1 MAYLWHISYQTN
13 LKGIMDKQITPKNKK
28 TKKMLLWGIP
38 VAFLLV
44 IILINATRKKQINLQ
59 KDTISIRE
67 VTKGDFEDVVLFNST
82 VEPKTSVLVNV
93 IQGGSVS
100 EIFVESG
107 QIIKKG
113 TPLLKVYNP
122 NAELN
127 YLTQETA
134 MVEQINNLRNL
145 RVNIKNQQ
153 LTLDQQLLSINND
166 FRNAKRQYILD
177 STLYKKDVVAKND
190 YQKSEQEYTF
200 QKERNGVIKKS
211 VSNEKKSRDN
221 QLSSINTSLISMEK
235 SLQLLHKNKENF
247 IVKAP
252 VDGLLSSFNPI
263 LGESYN
269 QGEPIGKMD
278 VLDGYKL
285 VAKVDEY
292 YISKLQEG
300 IYGSVA
306 VNSENYKIMISKI
319 FPEIVNGQF
328 KLELNFEQ
336 DSLSSAVKRGMSL
349 KTKMFLSGKTE
360 ALLIPKGLFYQSTN
374 GQWVFVLNS
383 ENNAV
388 KRHIK
393 IGREN
398 PFYYEVLEGLQE
410 GDKIIV
416 NNYQMNTDNSDN
428 NRGPNRGGFPIPMM
442 HR

>member
-1 MAYLWHISYQTN
+1 
-13 LKGIMDKQITPKNKK
+13 MDKQITPKNKK
-28 TKKMLLWGIP
+28 TKKMLLWGLPII
-38 VAFLLV
+38 FLGA
-44 IILINATRKKQINLQ
+44 IILMNATRKKQVNLQ

-67 VTKGDFEDVVLFNST
+67 VEKGDFEDVVLFNST

-107 QIIKKG
+107 QTIKKG

-153 LTLDQQLLSINND
+153 LSLDQQLLSINND
-166 FRNAKRQYILD
+166 FRNASRQYKLD
-177 STLYKKDVVAKND
+177 STLYKKEVIARND
-190 YQKSEQEYTF
+190 YQKTSQEYTF
-200 QKERNGVIKKS
+200 QKERSGVIKKS
-211 VSNEKKSRDN
+211 VKSEKRSRDV
-221 QLSSINTSLISMEK
+221 QLSRINSSLINMEK
-235 SLQLLHKNKENF
+235 SLELLRKNKENF
-247 IVKAP
+247 TVKAP

-269 QGEPIGKMD
+269 QGQPIGKMD

-300 IYGSVA
+300 INGSVA
-306 VNSENYKIMISKI
+306 VESKNYKIKISKV
-319 FPEIVNGQF
+319 FPEIESGQF
-328 KLELNFEQ
+328 RIELNFEQ
-336 DSLSSAVKRGMSL
+336 DSLSSAIKRGMSL

-374 GQWVFVLNS
+374 GKWVFVLDSDNK
-383 ENNAV
+383 AV
-388 KRHIK
+388 KRNIK

-410 GDKIIV
+410 GDRVITSNYDDFKDVEEV
-416 NNYQMNTDNSDN
+416 N
-428 NRGPNRGGFPIPMM
+428 IL
-442 HR
+442 

>member
-1 MAYLWHISYQTN
+1 MAYLWYMDNQTN
-13 LKGIMDKQITPKNKK
+13 SEIMDKQITPKSKK

-44 IILINATRKKQINLQ
+44 IILMNATRKKQVNLE
-59 KDTISIRE
+59 KDAISIRE
-67 VTKGDFEDVVLFNST
+67 VLKGDFEDVVLFNST

-93 IQGGSVS
+93 IQGGAVS

-107 QIIKKG
+107 QTIKKG

-153 LTLDQQLLSINND
+153 LSLDQQLLSIDND
-166 FRNAKRQYILD
+166 FRNAKRQYLLD
-177 STLYKKDVVAKND
+177 STLYKKEVIARND
-190 YQKSEQEYTF
+190 YQKTNQEYTF
-200 QKERNGVIKKS
+200 QKERSGVIKKS
-211 VSNEKKSRDN
+211 VFNEKKSRDI
-221 QLSSINTSLISMEK
+221 QLSRINTSLTNMEK
-235 SLQLLHKNKENF
+235 SLELLNKNKENF
-247 IVKAP
+247 MVKAP

-269 QGEPIGKMD
+269 QGQPIGKMD

-300 IYGSVA
+300 IKGTVA
-306 VNSENYKIMISKI
+306 VNAKNYKIELSKVYS
-319 FPEIVNGQF
+319 EIVNGQF
-328 KLELNFEQ
+328 KLELTFEQ
-336 DSLSSAVKRGMSL
+336 DSLSSSVKRGMSL
-349 KTKMFLSGKTE
+349 KTKMFLSGKTK
-360 ALLIPKGLFYQSTN
+360 ALLLPKGMFYQSTS
-374 GQWVFVLNS
+374 GTWVFVLNS
-383 ENNAV
+383 DNKAV
-388 KRHIK
+388 KRSIK

-398 PFYYEVLEGLQE
+398 PFYYEVLEGLKE
-410 GDKIIV
+410 GDRIITSNYDDYKEVEEV
-416 NNYQMNTDNSDN
+416 NIN
-428 NRGPNRGGFPIPMM
+428 
-442 HR
+442 